1 MQETQETRVWSL
13 GGEDTLEEGMATHSS
28 SLAWRIPWTEQPSRL
43 QSIGSQSRGQLK
55 YAHRHITS
63 GAAQTQI
70 PRAMC
75 CCYIAL
81 SVGHG
86 VLRSFPQRSGSTQ
99 LSGDASSPYH
109 RSICLH
115 APDQLQR
122 QTATAHY
129 LGLDSQW
136 GFSVLLIQIQS
147 STSTVHQGRGTERVW
162 CPFPSH
168 RHGSSSASC

>member
-1 MQETQETRVWSL
+1 
-13 GGEDTLEEGMATHSS
+13 MATHSS

-70 PRAMC
+70 PLAMC
-75 CCYIAL
+75 CCYIVL

-99 LSGDASSPYH
+99 LSGDASTPYH

-115 APDQLQR
+115 APDQLQQ

-136 GFSVLLIQIQS
+136 GFLVLLIQIQS
-147 STSTVHQGRGTERVW
+147 PTSTVHQGRGD
-162 CPFPSH
+162 
-168 RHGSSSASC
+168 